1 MRPRRA
7 GRQTKP
13 AVPREPANAE
23 QAYEEAV
30 ERLARQPQSRAML
43 EGRLRQ
49 AGYAGDAIATALDRA
64 QAAGYLND
72 REFAESLVR
81 RRGGVR
87 GAAMIAQ
94 ELRASGIDEA
104 TAEPALA
111 SMDPQAELEN
121 AVKVGRKLLG
131 GRRLSE
137 GQALLTYLGPKLS
150 RRGFAG
156 GVVYRACRLLA
167 SEWQAEG
174 LFDTDLEQN

>member
-1 MRPRRA
+1 MSLGRG
-7 GRQTKP
+7 GRQAKP
-13 AVPREPANAE
+13 AVPRQPESADD
-23 QAYEEAV
+23 AYEEAV
-30 ERLARQPQSRAML
+30 RRLARQPQSRAML

-49 AGYAGDAIATALDRA
+49 AGYAGEAIAAALDRA
-64 QAAGYLND
+64 QGAGYLSD

-81 RRGGVR
+81 RRGGIR
-87 GAAMIAQ
+87 GSAMIAQ

-111 SMDPQAELEN
+111 GLDREAEFEN
-121 AVKVGRKLLG
+121 AVKVGRKVLG
-131 GRRLSE
+131 GRRFSE
-137 GQALLTYLGPKLS
+137 GQALLAYLGPKLA

-167 SEWQAEG
+167 AEWQAEG